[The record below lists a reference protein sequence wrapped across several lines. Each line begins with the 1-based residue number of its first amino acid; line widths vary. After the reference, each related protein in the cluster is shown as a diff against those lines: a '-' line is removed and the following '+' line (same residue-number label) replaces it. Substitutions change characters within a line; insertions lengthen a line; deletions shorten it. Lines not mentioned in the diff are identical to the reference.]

1 MDKTNVIEYF
11 MWGYQRHA
19 QIGLQAS
26 AEVLFNRIDKRLKPN
41 VFLIGVLTQE
51 RNDRHEICIEPDDT
65 PYKVS
70 AFSGFKTLAEELRK
84 VDKETRIL
92 QSHPIAQKAQDSR
105 TEANSFR
112 NAIFEILKREDYDN
126 TTTKFVS
133 YPNFIEGYLVF
144 VILELQTEAIQR
156 HYSLNKTKIHN
167 RLNIKRSLIDSAA
180 SVFLSDSTN
189 ALFDYNKAKYTN
201 RESDE
206 LLRESGKDFMYTI
219 SQVGQNF
226 DGLHGLF
233 ETCNAISALKYEGG
247 EGLGKL
253 IIAKKDHPNI
263 KMSLTLTE
271 PIDIHNFRKVRKF
284 LELSDDDSIIICD
297 SALIYGLGQLHGKYN
312 PTEESLFEIRFL
324 SHYKWELSHDRN
336 PMLIVTY
343 GEPLLPKENVD
354 REKFFSTIKRVFTGI
369 EKSQI
374 DDLWLLTLKAT
385 EQSHGTMLVIS
396 DKAETEAQRL
406 GKQSFQ
412 LKPLKLTST
421 IIHQLTTID
430 GAVLMDRDSTCFAI
444 GVILDGLATNKGDSS
459 RGARYNSAIRYY
471 EYYGKDEPTLI
482 LIVSE
487 DGMINLIPDLKPQI
501 KHSEITRKIDKLE
514 ALGAKDKI
522 TIKEF
527 NKLMFY
533 FKEIEF
539 YLNQEECDKINSLRQ
554 FVEFKF
560 QSTLNFV
567 MIFGDLSPNKE
578 MNESYYLKD

>member
-1 MDKTNVIEYF
+1 M
-11 MWGYQRHA
+11 
-19 QIGLQAS
+19 
-26 AEVLFNRIDKRLKPN
+26 
-41 VFLIGVLTQE
+41 
-51 RNDRHEICIEPDDT
+51 
-65 PYKVS
+65 
-70 AFSGFKTLAEELRK
+70 
-84 VDKETRIL
+84 
-92 QSHPIAQKAQDSR
+92 
-105 TEANSFR
+105 
-112 NAIFEILKREDYDN
+112 
-126 TTTKFVS
+126 
-133 YPNFIEGYLVF
+133 
-144 VILELQTEAIQR
+144 
-156 HYSLNKTKIHN
+156 
-167 RLNIKRSLIDSAA
+167 
-180 SVFLSDSTN
+180 
-189 ALFDYNKAKYTN
+189 FDYNKAKYTN

-501 KHSEITRKIDKLE
+501 KHSEIIRKIDKLE